1 MLRTAVV
8 FFTLAAAG
16 RADVAIP
23 AASRQVILVT
33 SREWSDSDAN
43 VRIFSRTQLGWTQT
57 GATMPALTGRNG
69 MAWGLGLHNTDEGAP
84 RKKEGDGCAPAGVF
98 AFGPAFSSKDVRL
111 SVPCFTLTPSDEA
124 IDDPKS
130 RYYNQFVDLRK
141 VAAPDWKSSE
151 KLFGSPHYSLGI
163 WVEHN
168 PRRIPG
174 AGSCIYLHE
183 WVGERKGT
191 AGCTVLRM
199 ADLQRTLRTLKSGAR
214 PVLVQLPEPIA
225 RKHLPELFR

>member
-1 MLRTAVV
+1 MLRTAVI
-8 FFTLAAAG
+8 FLSLAVAG
-16 RADVAIP
+16 RANVAIP
-23 AASRQVILVT
+23 ASSRQVVLVT
-33 SREWSDSDAN
+33 SRDWSARDAN
-43 VRIFSRTQLGWTQT
+43 VRIFSRTKRGWEQT

-69 MAWGLGLHNTDEGAP
+69 MAWGLGLHDGESGAP
-84 RKKEGDGCAPAGVF
+84 QKKEGDGRAPAGVF
-98 AFGPAFSSKDVRL
+98 RFGPAFSSNGVRL
-111 SVPCFTLTPSDEA
+111 SVPSFTLTPSHEA

-191 AGCTVLRM
+191 AGCTVLRI

-225 RKHLPELFR
+225 LKHLPELFR